1 MPNFSE
7 ILSKPVESVEKPKPK
22 PVGTYIGSVVGMPVD
37 RTVKVQGEER
47 GILEF
52 KLKLS
57 SPYEG
62 VDADQ
67 LAASGDVSAWP
78 PFQYTIWYDTPEG
91 EFQLRN
97 FVENTLSIDAAG
109 GKTFGELIAQAPGK
123 QLLVTLKHRPYQD
136 KNTGEA
142 EIATDVGSV
151 AKL

>member
-37 RTVKVQGEER
+37 KTVKVQGEER

-52 KLKLS
+52 KLKIS
-57 SPYEG
+57 AAYEG

-67 LAASGDVSAWP
+67 LADVGDVTSWP
-78 PFQYTIWYDTPEG
+78 PFIYSVWYDTPEG
-91 EFQLRN
+91 EFQLKN
-97 FVENTLSIDAAG
+97 FLTTTLDIDGAG
-109 GKTFGELIAQAPGK
+109 GKSFGELIAQAPGK

-136 KNTGEA
+136 KNTREA